1 MPTTYDDDKLFR
13 GGCTFE
19 GAVDMS
25 GASGAGVVKALEV
38 PFTLADIQTG
48 GLSSNAVPVGAL
60 ILGVAISM
68 TTALAFSGSDTTGVT
83 LKAGTSGDDDGY
95 FAATQLSGATGS
107 KRSTA
112 AGALIGLQ
120 VAGGAGSCVLVFAAT
135 GGSPDLADVT
145 AGEGKLMFAYTL
157 LAGA

>member
-13 GGCTFE
+13 GDCTFE

-25 GASGAGVVKALEV
+25 GASGTGVVKMIEV
-38 PFTLADIQTG
+38 PFTLTDIQAG
-48 GLSSNAVPVGAL
+48 SLSSDAVPVGAL
-60 ILGVAISM
+60 ILGAAITM
-68 TTALAFSGSDTTGVT
+68 TTALTFSGGDTTGVT

-107 KRSTA
+107 KRPAA

-120 VAGGAGSCVLVFAAT
+120 VAGDAGSCALVFAAT

-145 AGEGKLMFAYTL
+145 AGAGKLMLAYTL
-157 LAGA
+157 FA